1 MSETPG
7 ADTLE
12 LERELRDGLAGVTP
26 TWPTDLM
33 RYEQG
38 GGRLAILRDGE
49 RTLVA
54 DFYHEADREH
64 YVRCSPDNILR
75 LLDALASLRAEKEEL
90 RRERDEARVEIERL
104 RDCLRK
110 DPMVLLIAHED
121 GDHERLS
128 RATAKAIDRAEAAES
143 LLAEAGKALEL
154 ARSTFAMLV
163 GKDQITGTSLM
174 AAYASCIEAAS
185 AARVVA
191 TRIASLTKE
200 P

>member
-26 TWPTDLM
+26 GPWRTSRTS
-33 RYEQG
+33 RYV
-38 GGRLAILRDGE
+38 GRLWSAPWVCEPCQDDKNFLANAAHI
-49 RTLVA
+49 A
-54 DFYHEADREH
+54 
-64 YVRCSPDNILR
+64 RCSPDNILR

-163 GKDQITGTSLM
+163 GSKDQITGTSLM

-185 AARVVA
+185 AARAVA
-191 TRIASLTKE
+191 SRIASLTKE